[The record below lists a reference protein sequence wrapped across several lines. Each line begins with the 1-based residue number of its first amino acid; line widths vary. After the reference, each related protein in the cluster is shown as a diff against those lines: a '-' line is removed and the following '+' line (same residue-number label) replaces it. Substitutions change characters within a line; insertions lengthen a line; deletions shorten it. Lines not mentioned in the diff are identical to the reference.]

1 MYGCEYKTNKRNNQY
16 SALDFWQD
24 LESQMYEGEYDTIVG
39 NSLCPA
45 TTGPT
50 WTFVRKKVAESKA
63 SLAQAK
69 VQEADAIVAEAQAA
83 ADKLDEETGEARERA
98 LQTLWAASLQSYS
111 ARPNS
116 LAGKAND

>member
-1 MYGCEYKTNKRNNQY
+1 MYGREYKQTNRTIKY
-16 SALDFWQD
+16 TALDFWQD

-69 VQEADAIVAEAQAA
+69 VQAADAIVAEAQAA

-98 LQTLWAASLQSYS
+98 LRTLWAASLQSYN
-111 ARPNS
+111 ARPDS
-116 LAGKAND
+116 LAGKAKD

>member
-1 MYGCEYKTNKRNNQY
+1 MGASTKQTNGTIKY

-83 ADKLDEETGEARERA
+83 ADKLDVDNGEARERA